1 MTSSLYNEGEMIT
14 PLETYHEIEN
24 YIQVRQLDG
33 ADITL
38 IIEDVHEHYEV
49 ASRFNW
55 IHSKRCYRDIL
66 SRLVK
71 NYGH

>member
-1 MTSSLYNEGEMIT
+1 MISNPYNISEMIS
-14 PLETYHEIEN
+14 PLQTYQDIQSF
-24 YIQVRQLDG
+24 IQVEQLDG

-49 ASRFNW
+49 ATRFNW
-55 IHSKRCYRDIL
+55 INSQRCYRDIL

>member
-1 MTSSLYNEGEMIT
+1 MISNLYNNAEMIT
-14 PLETYHEIEN
+14 PRETYYEIKN
-24 YIQVRQLDG
+24 YIQVEKLEG

-49 ASRFNW
+49 ATRFNW
-55 IHSKRCYRDIL
+55 INSKRCYRDIL